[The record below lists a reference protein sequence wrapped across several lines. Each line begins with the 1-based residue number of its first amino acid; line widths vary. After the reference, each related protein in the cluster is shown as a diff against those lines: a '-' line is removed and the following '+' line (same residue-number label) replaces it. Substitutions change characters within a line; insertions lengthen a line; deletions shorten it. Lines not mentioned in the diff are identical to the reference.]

1 MYTYI
6 YKICIKYVY
15 IYMCVYK
22 CVYIH
27 TKGDKERE
35 IILLN
40 FQGRRNRYT
49 FPLYIINAVAI

>member
-1 MYTYI
+1 
-6 YKICIKYVY
+6 
-15 IYMCVYK
+15 MCVYK

-27 TKGDKERE
+27 TGDKERE
-35 IILLN
+35 IMLLN

>member
-1 MYTYI
+1 
-6 YKICIKYVY
+6 
-15 IYMCVYK
+15 MCVYK

-40 FQGRRNRYT
+40 FQGRWNRYT

>member
-22 CVYIH
+22 CVCIH
-27 TKGDKERE
+27 IQRE
-35 IILLN
+35 MK
-40 FQGRRNRYT
+40 REK
-49 FPLYIINAVAI
+49 